1 MRLGVVRLLAFV
13 GISFFAASQALSDNR
28 QPRMGIFTKP
38 GTIIDLTLPFS
49 DEEGRTAPLGD
60 FVQSGKPFILVPIFY
75 KCPRLCGLTFSGVI
89 ELVKSLPEKL
99 GDDYVVV
106 TYSFNPEEGPQEAQE
121 KRKEVFKRIER
132 EPTPSA
138 GWRFLT
144 GSPQSIDALND
155 SIGFRVRMADTQF
168 EHSSAIFI
176 VSPRGVVRKYFAGV
190 EFDPKRVSA
199 SLG

>member
-1 MRLGVVRLLAFV
+1 MRLGHVCYVALAAVWGVLASPLLA
-13 GISFFAASQALSDNR
+13 DTR

-38 GTIIDLTLPFS
+38 GATVDLTLPLV
-49 DEEGRTAPLGD
+49 DEEGRTMPLRD
-60 FVQSGKPFILVPIFY
+60 FIPSGKPFILVPIFY
-75 KCPRLCGLTFSGVI
+75 KCPRLCGLTFGGVI